1 MKKLVAVFLVL
12 ISLGFSLAAQTTE
25 VRSSSGSS
33 EVGQSE
39 TFSWEE
45 VPKARKYG
53 VDIER
58 LNEKGKW
65 VKFYSK
71 EIRKTSIDV
80 QLPPGNYRISIS
92 TFNILGKKTASDWTN
107 FYVLDE
113 SIPYLFDNY
122 FSRPSEWKVPVL
134 LVGDLLMTL

>member
-12 ISLGFSLAAQTTE
+12 ISLGLSLAAQTTG
-25 VRSSSGSS
+25 VTSSSGSS
-33 EVGQSE
+33 EAGQVE
-39 TFSWEE
+39 TFSWKE

-71 EIRKTSIDV
+71 EIRKTSIEV
-80 QLPPGNYRISIS
+80 ELPPAS
-92 TFNILGKKTASDWTN
+92 TQ
-107 FYVLDE
+107 VV
-113 SIPYLFDNY
+113 
-122 FSRPSEWKVPVL
+122 VPPE
-134 LVGDLLMTL
+134 TFWY